1 MGESITFRKIFFR
14 LFSFFFFFFAIF
26 FLFFFFSLFF
36 DVPLKMK
43 VQHVMMIL
51 IGLLFIGSDAV
62 GYYRPCSSQSDC
74 DVGLVC
80 RIPDEYM
87 MKEKYCLLKRGVQ
100 CAFDTQRCGKTSP
113 TGAKCCEGF
122 ECKKSF
128 SDYYSCERAGSGRK
142 RIRA

>member
-1 MGESITFRKIFFR
+1 MGILSEERKR
-14 LFSFFFFFFAIF
+14 SVRFFFHLF
-26 FLFFFFSLFF
+26 FLFFSFF

-51 IGLLFIGSDAV
+51 IGLLVIGSDAV

-113 TGAKCCEGF
+113 TGALNA
-122 ECKKSF
+122 KKVF
-128 SDYYSCERAGSGRK
+128 
-142 RIRA
+142 RIIILAKEPEA

>member
-1 MGESITFRKIFFR
+1 MGSEERKRSVRFF
-14 LFSFFFFFFAIF
+14 FAYFFFFFF
-26 FLFFFFSLFF
+26 FF
-36 DVPLKMK
+36 DVPLKMN

-51 IGLLFIGSDAV
+51 IGLLVIGSDAV
-62 GYYRPCSSQSDC
+62 GNYRPCNSQSDC

-80 RIPDEYM
+80 RIPDEFM
-87 MKEKYCLLKRGVQ
+87 LEEKHCLLKRGVI

-122 ECKKSF
+122 ECTKSRF
-128 SDYYSCERAGSGRK
+128 WDYYACQRAGSGRK